1 MNAGHTPDG
10 PFSATRGLGL
20 TIERIDAS
28 ILELPYRIP
37 MRTASNQFV
46 GATGLLVTVTTEAG
60 VEGHGY
66 SDVFARTGETAETA
80 CAMVRQVL
88 APLVLG
94 RDAARLP
101 QIRAEVDRGLL
112 GNPRAKSALDT
123 ALMDALARA
132 LGIPLYLLLGGR
144 GSDSVGLVRMV
155 GLGSPEEM
163 ATAAAAAAADGAG
176 VKLKLG
182 GTVNE
187 DVARV
192 AAVRDRVGDACYLKA
207 DANEAYDARGAVRL
221 AHRLA
226 DLDVAVLEQPVPRSD
241 LASLAD
247 VTRRS
252 SIAIEA
258 DQSVRTVDD
267 ARRLIEHRIVDS
279 INTGIA
285 RLGSIG
291 AVRLVAEM
299 CRVGGLRCTLS
310 NTAGSV
316 VGDAAAVHVA
326 VSTPGLDDRCELEF
340 EAVLED
346 PFSGLRVEGGRVPLP
361 TTVGIGVERRTP

>member
-1 MNAGHTPDG
+1 MSASLPPDG
-10 PFSATRGLGL
+10 ILSTGHGPGL
-20 TIERIDAS
+20 TFERIDAS

-37 MRTASNQFV
+37 MRTASNHFV
-46 GATGLLVTVTTEAG
+46 GATGLLVTVTTAAG
-60 VEGHGY
+60 VEGYGY

-80 CAMVRQVL
+80 VIMVRQVL

-101 QIRAEVDRGLL
+101 QIRAEVDRALL

-123 ALMDALARA
+123 ALLDALARS
-132 LGIPLYLLLGGR
+132 LGVPMNLLLGGR
-144 GSDSVGLVRMV
+144 ASDSVGLVRMV

-163 ATAAAAAAADGAG
+163 ATAAAAATADGAG
-176 VKLKLG
+176 LKLKLG

-192 AAVRDRVGDACYLKA
+192 AAVRDRVGDACYLKV

-226 DLDVAVLEQPVPRSD
+226 DLDVAVLEQPVARSD
-241 LASLAD
+241 LSSLAE

-252 SIAIEA
+252 PIAIEA
-258 DQSVRTVDD
+258 DQSVRSLED

-285 RLGSIG
+285 RLGSIE
-291 AVRLVAEM
+291 AVRLLVGM
-299 CRVGGLRCTLS
+299 CRLGGIRCTLS

-316 VGDAAAVHVA
+316 VGDAAAVQLA

-340 EAVLED
+340 EAISGD
-346 PFSGLRVEGGRVPLP
+346 PFSGLRVEGGRVQLP
-361 TTVGIGVERRTP
+361 TTVGLGVERQTG